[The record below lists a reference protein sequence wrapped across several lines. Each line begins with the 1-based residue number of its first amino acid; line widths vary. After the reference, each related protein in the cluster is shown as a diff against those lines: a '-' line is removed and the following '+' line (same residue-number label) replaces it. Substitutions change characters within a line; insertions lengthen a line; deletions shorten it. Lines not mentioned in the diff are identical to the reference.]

1 MPIKRISTTLS
12 IGGVSISGRT
22 DRTGEGQIG
31 QEVTLPAGK
40 AGTLT
45 TRTDDNTGV
54 ATLATGHGIV
64 TSDKVDVFWAD
75 GVRYGMT
82 ANVTGDAV
90 TVDGGDGDAL
100 PVATT
105 PLVVTKE
112 VEINADFDGDDALIV
127 AAMSTKRAHLQFVA
141 ADNSILFAIEL
152 ANANEPWTWISDQGI
167 ANPLTGD
174 AVDRIVASNGD
185 AGGVGTLTFACLYDS
200 VA

>member
-1 MPIKRISTTLS
+1 MPIKRVSTTLS

-22 DRTGEGQIG
+22 DRTGEGQLG

-90 TVDGGDGDAL
+90 TVDGGDGDVL
-100 PVATT
+100 PTATT

-185 AGGVGTLTFACLYDS
+185 SGGVGTLTFACLYDS

>member
-22 DRTGEGQIG
+22 DRTGEGQLG

-90 TVDGGDGDAL
+90 TVDGGAGDVL
-100 PVATT
+100 PAATT
-105 PLVVTKE
+105 PVVVTKE

-152 ANANEPWTWISDQGI
+152 ANANEPWTWVSGQGI

-185 AGGVGTLTFACLYDS
+185 SGGVGTLTFACLYDS

>member
-1 MPIKRISTTLS
+1 MPTKRVSTTLS

-31 QEVTLPAGK
+31 QEVSLPAGK

-54 ATLATGHGIV
+54 ATLSGGHGIL
-64 TSDKVDVFWAD
+64 TSDKVDVFWAE

-82 ANVTGDAV
+82 ASVSGNAV
-90 TVDGGDGDAL
+90 TVDGGAGDVL
-100 PVATT
+100 PAQASPV
-105 PLVVTKE
+105 VVTKE

-127 AAMSTKRAHLQFVA
+127 AAMCTKRAHLQFVA
-141 ADNSILFAIEL
+141 ADDSVLFGTEL
-152 ANANEPWTWISDQGI
+152 GTANEPWTWISDQGI

-185 AGGVGTLTFACLYDS
+185 SSASGALTFACLYDS